1 MWSWFAPDR
10 GPQDIPAAIAAGI
23 EAGFAWQEMIQ
34 ANEGVVSTARMML
47 PLSPLTEAEVI
58 AGPTAAQRVA
68 ELEEQ
73 LDTVLLYLDKSWGWI
88 SASDVDGLLEFRK
101 LQARAS
107 DILSAWKTIRGL
119 K

>member
-1 MWSWFAPDR
+1 MTRREAIEGAMWSWFAPDR

-23 EAGFAWQEMIQ
+23 EAGLAWEPT
-34 ANEGVVSTARMML
+34 GT
-47 PLSPLTEAEVI
+47 LTEAQVI
-58 AGPTAAQRVA
+58 AGPTAAQRIA

-73 LDTVLLYLDKSWGWI
+73 LDTVLLYLSKSRGWI
-88 SASDVDGLLEFRK
+88 PASDVDGLLEFRK
-101 LQARAS
+101 LKARVD